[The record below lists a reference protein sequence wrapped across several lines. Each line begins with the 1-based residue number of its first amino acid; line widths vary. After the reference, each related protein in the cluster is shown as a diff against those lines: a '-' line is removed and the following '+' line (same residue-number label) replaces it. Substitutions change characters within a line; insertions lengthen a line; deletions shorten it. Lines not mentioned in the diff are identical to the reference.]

1 MLKTALR
8 EAQRAPVVVA
18 GSTMPGEEEL
28 VLQAWQQIRSHFPKA
43 MLILAPRHPKRF

>member
-18 GSTMPGEEEL
+18 GSTMPGRGEL
-28 VLQAWQQIRSHFPKA
+28 VLQAWQQIRSHFQKQC
-43 MLILAPRHPKRF
+43 